1 MFFNLNLNKM
11 KVIHANFDGSDAKEI
26 ELSENEIKIREHLYS
41 IFELLGSD
49 DNLLP
54 QTFST
59 RGYKIIIHKE

>member
-1 MFFNLNLNKM
+1 MA
-11 KVIHANFDGSDAKEI
+11 IAYANFDGSDVRKI

-59 RGYKIIIHKE
+59 RGYQIIIRKE